1 MGFQSELGDTR
12 FATLTPAIGM
22 PTIAPSHSLKSYDH
36 TQEKTM
42 NRISV
47 AFVLALVG
55 SLCGC
60 ATTGYRHAS
69 ETSSAIS
76 GTKTLIV
83 KIEQS
88 IDTAVTNLQ
97 SLTSQQ
103 GIDLLQPYERLST
116 AVNTLDGQVANLT
129 DQSHVIKARG
139 NAYAKD
145 WQQELGSYQS
155 SAIRAR
161 SAERLN
167 QVTADFQKVNQQFE
181 AAGQSLRLLL
191 ANLKDVQLYLKT
203 DLTSAGVASIQE
215 QLGEITNQATLAQ
228 QTLQALLAELNRVG
242 RELSTVTQVV
252 EQPGPNTSQPGPST
266 EPPSQS
272 AGQPNPSTE
281 QPSPSK

>member
-1 MGFQSELGDTR
+1 
-12 FATLTPAIGM
+12 
-22 PTIAPSHSLKSYDH
+22 
-36 TQEKTM
+36 M

-55 SLCGC
+55 SLCSC

-83 KIEQS
+83 KIQQS

-116 AVNTLDGQVANLT
+116 AVDALDGQVANLT
-129 DQSHVIKARG
+129 DQAHVIKARG

-167 QVTADFQKVNQQFE
+167 QVTADFQKVSQQFE
-181 AAGQSLRLLL
+181 TAGQSLRLLL

-215 QLGEITNQATLAQ
+215 QLGEITNQATSAQ
-228 QTLQALLAELNRVG
+228 QTLQSLLAELNRVG
-242 RELSTVTQVV
+242 RELSTVTHAA
-252 EQPGPNTSQPGPST
+252 EPPSPST
-266 EPPSQS
+266 EQPTPSTQQ
-272 AGQPNPSTE
+272 ATPSTE
-281 QPSPSK
+281 QPSPGK

>member
-1 MGFQSELGDTR
+1 
-12 FATLTPAIGM
+12 
-22 PTIAPSHSLKSYDH
+22 
-36 TQEKTM
+36 M

-76 GTKTLIV
+76 VTKTLTV

-103 GIDLLQPYERLST
+103 AIDLRQPYERLS
-116 AVNTLDGQVANLT
+116 AVVNTLDGQVANLT
-129 DQSHVIKARG
+129 DQAQVIKVRG

-145 WQQELGSYQS
+145 WQQELGSYQG

-167 QVTADFQKVNQQFE
+167 QVIADFQKVSQQFE
-181 AAGQSLRLLL
+181 ATGQALRLLL
-191 ANLKDVQLYLKT
+191 ADLKDVRLYLKT
-203 DLTSAGVASIQE
+203 DLTSAGVASMHE
-215 QLGEITNQATLAQ
+215 QLGDVTTQAALAQ
-228 QTLQALLAELNRVG
+228 QALQSLLAELNRVG
-242 RELSTVTQVV
+242 RELSPVTQVV
-252 EQPGPNTSQPGPST
+252 EQPSPSTSQPGPS
-266 EPPSQS
+266 
-272 AGQPNPSTE
+272 AGQPNPGTE
-281 QPSPSK
+281 QPSPGK